1 MPCEI
6 FNGGIIKQ
14 MSSSIYIRG
23 KEYLSSKDACAV
35 SGYSKNELDKLCRNG
50 SVRTLWFKDGYF
62 IESRSL
68 LAYTAKGYPL
78 GVLGGGF
85 FIKRKIFF
93 KKFGGLV
100 AALLILI
107 SVLMLPIMLIE
118 QPLSKDS
125 LGYAP
130 STYNSTQY
138 ISDKTG
144 AVASLA
150 EINNTVAD
158 LIEKGL
164 YGIYNGWSTFVR

>member
-1 MPCEI
+1 
-6 FNGGIIKQ
+6 
-14 MSSSIYIRG
+14 MSPGIYIQE

-50 SVRTLWFKDGYF
+50 EVRTLWFKDGYF

-68 LAYTAKGYPL
+68 LAHTTKEHSSGIL
-78 GVLGGGF
+78 DGGF
-85 FIKRKIFF
+85 FVKRRIFF
-93 KKFGGLV
+93 KKFGGLL

-107 SVLMLPIMLIE
+107 SVLILPIMLIE
-118 QPLSKDS
+118 EPLSKDS

-130 STYNSTQY
+130 STYNSTRY

-144 AVASLA
+144 AVASVA
-150 EINNTVAD
+150 EINNVIAG

-164 YGIYNGWSTFVR
+164 YGIYNGLSTFVR